1 MKHLPCQFR
10 RRRRTSERNSA
21 RRFGSISPSCA
32 DQNTTWR
39 AQLIIWKRGSTE
51 PSFQPRLWMCQR
63 SFVGNC
69 SFISAACSR
78 EPNLIFNI
86 ICRLSLEAGPRGRP
100 DVRAPRVRNLET
112 LPNPLKLLGSVAAV
126 GLVLI
131 KSCCARLTKPDE
143 KVIKTYQSQ
152 TAQQIVLSAAAEGK
166 ERYGRRS
173 SAASASSTAASSS
186 WTCLAW
192 HEIHSILHLLS
203 WIISKSKDRVCAA
216 QKTPDT

>member
-152 TAQQIVLSAAAEGK
+152 TAQQIVLSAAAEAWKTGVPWA
-166 ERYGRRS
+166 EALQIARNVMADAPLQHPHRRQPLRPRGR
-173 SAASASSTAASSS
+173 
-186 WTCLAW
+186 AW
-192 HEIHSILHLLS
+192 PCMKYIQFYTSGLG
-203 WIISKSKDRVCAA
+203 
-216 QKTPDT
+216 